1 MPARCVNED
10 SLLLVT
16 GGINAAID
24 FLIIGLPI
32 PLLWKLRTTT
42 SQKGVLTGIFVCAG
56 FVCIISII
64 RLVVLSRLTDFDVT
78 WNYVDAAIWSAAEPC
93 MGVIAACMPSLRPLI
108 AVLLRGTHRG
118 PTMHSKSGQKDMS
131 SSSRPVWSR
140 RDTDGDE
147 MDQTDGKGFTR
158 LEEPTSPGWG
168 HRGLGHN
175 VHVKGG
181 RMKRKKS
188 IPAGAGAQD
197 DQVSM
202 EEMVPQNGIKV
213 KSDVTITTSDWEYKD
228 RIF

>member
-1 MPARCVNED
+1 MP
-10 SLLLVT
+10 LIT

-32 PLLWKLRTTT
+32 PFLWKLRTTT

-56 FVCIISII
+56 FACIISII
-64 RLVVLSRLTDFDVT
+64 RLIVLSRLTYFDVT
-78 WNYVDAAIWSAAEPC
+78 WNYIDAAIWSAAEPC

-108 AVLLRGTHRG
+108 AVLVRGTHRG
-118 PTMHSKSGQKDMS
+118 PTMHSRFAPKDTTNS
-131 SSSRPVWSR
+131 IRPVWSR
-140 RDTDGDE
+140 RDTDGYV
-147 MDQTDGKGFTR
+147 MDQIDGKGFTR

-168 HRGLGHN
+168 YRGVGHD

-188 IPAGAGAQD
+188 FLAGASAED

-213 KSDVTITTSDWEYKD
+213 KSEVTITTGHWEYND